1 MEPKGE
7 EVGESQV
14 VAVSGLAELTGK
26 LSVDSDPKVAL

>member
-14 VAVSGLAELTGK
+14 LAVSGLADLTKK
-26 LSVDSDPKVAL
+26 LSIDSGPKVAL